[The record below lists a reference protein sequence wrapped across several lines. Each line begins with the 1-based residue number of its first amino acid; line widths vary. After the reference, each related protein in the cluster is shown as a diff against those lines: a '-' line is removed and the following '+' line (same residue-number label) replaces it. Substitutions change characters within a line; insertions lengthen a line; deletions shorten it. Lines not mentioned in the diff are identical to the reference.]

1 MQPTLLD
8 DAVLQPQK
16 CRFYASSVSGAFPGL
31 CCLLDWLFN
40 YQLFFSLY
48 SLCRNVIYLYLSE
61 RINKSHDCIHFLIIQ
76 LIHNV
81 AMPTFMTG
89 HRRVKYGGWV
99 TMCLRPAGIMLMMLS
114 GDHRYNQRRVA
125 GPSSML

>member
-1 MQPTLLD
+1 M
-8 DAVLQPQK
+8 
-16 CRFYASSVSGAFPGL
+16 
-31 CCLLDWLFN
+31 
-40 YQLFFSLY
+40 
-48 SLCRNVIYLYLSE
+48 IYLYLLAKS
-61 RINKSHDCIHFLIIQ
+61 NKSHDCIHFLIIQ

-99 TMCLRPAGIMLMMLS
+99 TMCLRPAGIMLIVLS
-114 GDHRYNQRRVA
+114 GDHRYNQHRVA